1 MDNEVKYTD
10 RFLKLN
16 RESSVEESKLA
27 YDEMAPSW
35 EKVYKCSDKWI
46 TVLCFRELYFPFL
59 TYKKEDNVSLF
70 KKLTCP
76 LNLKENQNSTLAV
89 VSSLRFVT
97 FPDRCRFLGNCPPTP
112 PLTQR

>member
-1 MDNEVKYTD
+1 MDSEVKYTD

-46 TVLCFRELYFPFL
+46 TVL
-59 TYKKEDNVSLF
+59 
-70 KKLTCP
+70 
-76 LNLKENQNSTLAV
+76 
-89 VSSLRFVT
+89 
-97 FPDRCRFLGNCPPTP
+97 
-112 PLTQR
+112 